1 MLAEKGMRC
10 GVALG
15 SNLGDRLANLR
26 EAFARISL
34 LHHGIPEIAASSI
47 YETSPVDCEPG
58 SASYLNAVIEMNFE
72 GPPVALLDKLLSI
85 ERQMGRPSKRPR
97 NAPRRIDLDVLYV
110 GNRVLNNPE
119 IIIPHP
125 RLSQRRFVL
134 LPLSEIAADLILPG
148 QTVTVRALLNQ
159 LQDPGVV
166 TPINERLERHE

>member
-1 MLAEKGMRC
+1 MRC

-26 EAFARISL
+26 EAFGRVCSL
-34 LHHGIPEIAASSI
+34 NQEGPEIVASSI
-47 YETSPVDCEPG
+47 YETSPIDCEPG
-58 SASYLNAVIEMNFE
+58 SSSYLNAVMEMNFD
-72 GPPVALLDKLLSI
+72 GPPVTLLDELLLI
-85 ERQMGRPSKRPR
+85 ERQLGRPSKRPR
-97 NAPRRIDLDVLYV
+97 NAPRQIDLDVLYV

-134 LPLSEIAADLILPG
+134 LPLVEIAADLILPG
-148 QTVTVRALLNQ
+148 QTVTVSALLDE

-166 TPINERLERHE
+166 TPINERLKTHE